1 MLAENN
7 FFYRNASS
15 TNEMAKLL
23 DELHK
28 IQERLRP
35 FLDRYHRFM
44 AEDPVVNSEQNS
56 ENVQQTQNVIN
67 RVSEIMHL
75 LGHAYHSM
83 SDVMVQVSQP
93 PPRPLLCRP
102 ILIQHSAVL
111 QAGIPIQVE
120 VSDKKKIIRK

>member
-1 MLAENN
+1 
-7 FFYRNASS
+7 
-15 TNEMAKLL
+15 MAKLL
-23 DELHK
+23 DDLNK
-28 IQERLRP
+28 TQDRLRP
-35 FLDRYHRFM
+35 FLERYHRFM
-44 AEDPVVNSEQNS
+44 AEDPAVEGEQSSET
-56 ENVQQTQNVIN
+56 VQQTQQLIT

-75 LGHAYHSM
+75 LGHAYHSL

-120 VSDKKKIIRK
+120 VSCW

>member
-1 MLAENN
+1 MY
-7 FFYRNASS
+7 FFQRNSSS
-15 TNEMAKLL
+15 TLEMARLL
-23 DELHK
+23 DELNK

-35 FLDRYHRFM
+35 FMQRYHTFM
-44 AEDPVVNSEQNS
+44 AEDPALEGEEGNQDNIR
-56 ENVQQTQNVIN
+56 QTQTVIN

-75 LGHAYHSM
+75 LGHAYHSL
-83 SDVMVQVSQP
+83 SDVMVQVNTP

-120 VSDKKKIIRK
+120 VSN

>member
-1 MLAENN
+1 MS
-7 FFYRNASS
+7 R
-15 TNEMAKLL
+15 LL
-23 DELHK
+23 DELNKLHD
-28 IQERLRP
+28 RLRP
-35 FLDRYHRFM
+35 FMQTYHSFM
-44 AEDPVVNSEQNS
+44 SDDPSVEG
-56 ENVQQTQNVIN
+56 EEHIRKTQSMIN

-75 LGHAYHSM
+75 LGHAYHSL

-120 VSDKKKIIRK
+120 VSILDTHELLKINLF

>member
-1 MLAENN
+1 MS
-7 FFYRNASS
+7 R
-15 TNEMAKLL
+15 LL
-23 DELHK
+23 DDLNK
-28 IQERLRP
+28 IHERLRP
-35 FLDRYHRFM
+35 FMWTYHRFM
-44 AEDPVVNSEQNS
+44 AEDPVVDGDSQS
-56 ENVQQTQNVIN
+56 DSVRQTQTVIN

-75 LGHAYHSM
+75 LGHAYHSL

-120 VSDKKKIIRK
+120 VSLKCLIIQNDRHNIYLCYTVLIKFYL